1 VRSSASVDSR
11 HETVF
16 EIAVVEWAYL
26 SRPNPPSRFADRV
39 AYGLRLRDAL
49 RRVDQNAL
57 HTRRRGRDALG
68 LLRAAEK
75 GRVATL
81 LPIKY
86 GRMSLSPFAFFR
98 GSATLMAA
106 DLATLPRTDYHVQIC
121 GDAHVRN
128 LGAYASPDGRIV
140 FDINDFDESMRAP
153 WEWDLKRLAT
163 SFVLAGREARTSD
176 RVCRDA
182 VMLLVRSY
190 RRAMARFAPM
200 PAVELARYQVNRHLD
215 EGPVHEVLRKAE
227 RASPLA
233 SLKKL
238 TVQVRGGRRRF
249 AQRPPLLT
257 RVDPPTA
264 KRVLA
269 SLAEYR
275 GTLGPNRQLVL
286 DAYCPSDVAFKVVGT
301 GSVGTRDY
309 VVLAFGNGASD
320 PLILQVKEATRSCY
334 APYVKYVRG
343 ATAHQGRRVAEG
355 QHRMQTVADPFLGW
369 TTLGGADYLVR
380 QLADHKASI
389 DPEDLDGPTLADY
402 ALVCGEIF
410 AKAHART
417 GDAAVLHGY
426 AGDAEKLDRALAEFA
441 LLYAD
446 EATRDY
452 ETFKKAVAAGM
463 IKAQV
468 FER

>member
-1 VRSSASVDSR
+1 VSNR
-11 HETVF
+11 
-16 EIAVVEWAYL
+16 L
-26 SRPNPPSRFADRV
+26 PPSRFEPFAQRV
-39 AYGLRLRDAL
+39 AYGLSLRDVL
-49 RRVDQNAL
+49 RRVDQNGWR
-57 HTRRRGRDALG
+57 TPRRGRDSLG

-75 GRVATL
+75 GRVAEL

-86 GRMSLSPFAFFR
+86 GRMALSPFAFFR
-98 GSATLMAA
+98 GAAPVMAA
-106 DLATLPRTDYHVQIC
+106 DLATLPRTAYHAQIC

-140 FDINDFDESMRAP
+140 FDINDFDESFRAP

-163 SFVLAGREARTSD
+163 SFVLAGREAKTSD

-190 RRAMARFAPM
+190 RRSMARFATM
-200 PAVELARYQVNRHLD
+200 PAVQLARYQVNRHLD

-227 RASPLA
+227 RTSPLA

-238 TVQVRGGRRRF
+238 TVQLRGGRRRF
-249 AQRPPLLT
+249 DQRPPLLT
-257 RVDPPTA
+257 RVDARTA

-286 DAYCPSDVAFKVVGT
+286 DAYCPVDVAFKVVGT

-309 VVLAFGNGASD
+309 VVLAFGNGPKD
-320 PLILQVKEATRSCY
+320 PLLLQVKEATESCY
-334 APYVKYVRG
+334 APYVKNERG
-343 ATAHQGRRVAEG
+343 APTHQGRRVAEG

-369 TTLGGADYLVR
+369 TTIRGAPYLVR

-389 DPEDLDGPTLADY
+389 DPQDLNGAALVDY

-417 GDAAVLHGY
+417 ADAAVLYGY

-441 LLYAD
+441 VLYAD

-452 ETFKKAVAAGM
+452 EAFKKAIAAGT
-463 IKAQV
+463 IV
-468 FER
+468 SRRLLV